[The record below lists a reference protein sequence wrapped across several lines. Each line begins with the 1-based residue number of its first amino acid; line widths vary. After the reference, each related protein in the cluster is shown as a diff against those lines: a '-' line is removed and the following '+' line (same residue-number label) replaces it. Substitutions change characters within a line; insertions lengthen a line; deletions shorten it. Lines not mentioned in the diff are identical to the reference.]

1 MKNFLFQV
9 SHISHS
15 SSINKACDFL
25 SVTLTPK
32 LLILVVT
39 YIHYIYVQANT
50 LHIGCYLDHG
60 GQASQKLTQKQ
71 DCGTL
76 TYLTS
81 YFSAVQKK
89 KITLPNISPTRILHP
104 NMMVYYL

>member
-25 SVTLTPK
+25 FVTLTPK

-89 KITLPNISPTRILHP
+89 KLPYQTFHP
-104 NMMVYYL
+104 QGYCIQI